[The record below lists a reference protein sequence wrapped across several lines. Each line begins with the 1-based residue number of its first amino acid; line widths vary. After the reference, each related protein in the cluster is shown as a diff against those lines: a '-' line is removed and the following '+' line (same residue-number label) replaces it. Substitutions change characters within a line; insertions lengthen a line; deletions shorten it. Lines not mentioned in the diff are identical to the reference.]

1 MSTSKRRPKGD
12 GSIFQ
17 RRDGQWVGRLYL
29 EDPVSGLFRRTQV
42 TGHSKT
48 AVSTQ
53 LKRMRQRIEQG
64 SSARD
69 DGALFGEFAS
79 RWLESSLAASDRRTS
94 TKALYASLTRS
105 HILGSELGKTSLKRL
120 RPTTVERFVTNL
132 RAKGLADST
141 VRQIYTV
148 ARAIGDAA
156 VRDGFLGNNPFAAVR
171 RPKVTSREASY
182 LSPAQ
187 VAVLLDAAEQSRYR
201 PLFELLVHTGLRR
214 GEALALTWHD
224 VDLKSHTLRVR
235 GTLTRVDGTS
245 TVTAPKSERSKRTV
259 PLSDPAV
266 AVLRAV
272 RQRTSFERRRAE
284 DLWVAND
291 FVFVTEEGEPCDPRN
306 ALRSL
311 KVAAKAAGLPGVG
324 LHTLR
329 HSAASVMLSHVVPIT
344 VVSQVLGHSG
354 IAITVDVYGH
364 VSPEISRDAL
374 AVLANAL
381 GGGEHPELR
390 VVR

>member
-17 RRDGQWVGRLYL
+17 RPDGQWVGRVYL

-42 TGHSKT
+42 TGKSKT

-69 DGALFGEFAS
+69 DGVLFGVFAGL
-79 RWLESSLAASDRRTS
+79 WIESSLAASDRRAS
-94 TKALYASLTRS
+94 TKALYGSLARS
-105 HILGSELGKTSLKRL
+105 HIVGSELGKTSLKRL
-120 RPTTVERFVTNL
+120 RPTTVERFVTQL

-148 ARAIGDAA
+148 ARAVGDAA
-156 VRDGFLGNNPFAAVR
+156 VRDGLLGQHPFAGVR
-171 RPKVTSREASY
+171 RPKVTTREASY

-187 VAVLLDAAEQSRYR
+187 VAELLDAAEPSRYR

-214 GEALALTWHD
+214 GEALALTWRD
-224 VDLKSHTLRVR
+224 VDFKSRTLRVR
-235 GTLTRVDGTS
+235 GTLTRLDGTL
-245 TVTAPKSERSKRTV
+245 TVTAPKSEKSKRTV
-259 PLSDPAV
+259 PLSEPAV

-272 RQRTSFERRRAE
+272 RQRTAFERRLAE
-284 DLWVAND
+284 DLWIDTD
-291 FVFVTEEGEPCDPRN
+291 FVFVTELGEPCDPRN

-311 KVAAKAAGLPGVG
+311 KVAAKAAGLSGVG

-329 HSAASVMLSHVVPIT
+329 HSAASVMLSHGVPIP

-364 VSPEISRDAL
+364 VSPEVSREAL
-374 AVLANAL
+374 AVLASAL
-381 GGGEHPELR
+381 GGGEHPDLR